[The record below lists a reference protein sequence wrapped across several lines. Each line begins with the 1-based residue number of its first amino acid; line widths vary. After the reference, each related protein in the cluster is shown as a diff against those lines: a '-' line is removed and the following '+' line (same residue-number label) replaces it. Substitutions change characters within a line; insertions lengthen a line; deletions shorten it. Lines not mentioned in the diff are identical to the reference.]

1 MAFRLTSAA
10 PAIRSLL
17 TRPSTATSRQFMRR
31 MSKYTDENPHIIK
44 GTNSDIP
51 WIIGAVVVTIPT
63 SLYLLSGNP
72 KPDHHATHAST
83 GHSLISKPHGMQDE
97 GPRDISEKASQAAE
111 KASEK
116 ASEVYG
122 DVKSKVASS
131 DSSPS
136 DTASEVKEK
145 GSEKAQDL
153 KEKASEKAQDLKEK
167 ASDKAE
173 DLKGK
178 TSEKAED
185 LKEKGSEKVN
195 DLKEKGSEKAAEL
208 REKVGNESNQGKPP
222 SETDKPAAAIKPPK
236 SMNEQSGKQEGI
248 SNSETNHAILHDE
261 RGQAI
266 SKKSEGTHDTAKL
279 KGTVDPYREAK

>member
-44 GTNSDIP
+44 GTNSDLP

-63 SLYLLSGNP
+63 GFYLLSGNS

-116 ASEVYG
+116 ASEVYS
-122 DVKSKVASS
+122 DVKSKVTSS

-136 DTASEVKEK
+136 DTASEVEEK
-145 GSEKAQDL
+145 GSEKAQNL
-153 KEKASEKAQDLKEK
+153 KEKASE
-167 ASDKAE
+167 KAE

-178 TSEKAED
+178 TSEKVED
-185 LKEKGSEKVN
+185 LKELKEKGSEKVN

-208 REKVGNESNQGKPP
+208 KKKAENESNQGKPP

-248 SNSETNHAILHDE
+248 SNSETNHAVLHDE

-279 KGTVDPYREAK
+279 KGTVDPNREAR